1 MESKMIHQEY
11 VARSYEIEKDGKKYF
26 VNDAGLISERPV
38 TYYQDEIRKV
48 FVTLNA
54 ICPELS
60 IYLNNLRPVFTYD
73 FDTFATGYGYIFM
86 NPLFFDK
93 LMDAGEELRD
103 KNHAYMAVM
112 AVYLHEI
119 YHNIFDH
126 MNDGKKNEALF
137 PDGNLQNCAM
147 DYSINPLIEKFYG
160 LDGIFNALDGLYREE
175 FLGKTWKEIYPQLTK
190 PKTAWGKLRK
200 EVRDTYKKIDKN
212 KQPQEGGMPAPPQ
225 PPVDY
230 TFSEDFKAG
239 YESQYKIIRGVIEN
253 CSMQK
258 MSTSETLEA
267 LKGEADRLG
276 ITLQYVNE
284 AVNVNS
290 EKYNEGV
297 SAAWT
302 ESIVKLEKMLER
314 IQSRNGESSKDV
326 NGNDD
331 NRENLK
337 NAIDDLFKKHN
348 HGGGEKKQD
357 SSNKNNSNNSKN
369 GENDNDSNGNNS
381 DGEGNDGNDENGN
394 DENNT
399 GNNGKKGNNKPIGDP
414 GDNTVDG
421 DESSKGDDSQKR
433 AEVDNKMKK
442 IMRERKLDDKTLE
455 TDDKTRERIMKE
467 NLENI
472 AKKTKNDETKKML
485 KKYIEEVGKKL
496 GMDDHESTIRWQDIL
511 KRYFGKLG
519 VKFEKQF
526 VDRSTRDYY
535 GSGIVRKYNTTVRA
549 REIGHIVI
557 ALDNSGSVLTSGD
570 VPGFLREVYIAL
582 NSMHDDCVVDF
593 IQFTDKITKCTR
605 LIHKKGQTDAEI
617 ERVSHVVGG
626 GTEYHDVMYQMSLL
640 MSDDLN
646 NSEIVDE
653 FRGKNVTVD
662 RKKRRIAPASCCIIF
677 TDDGFAQGDKYL
689 GIDTSKLLVF
699 CIHVKDIDDL
709 GLDGQYRKFRPCVRL
724 IETYENGWETRN

>member
-1 MESKMIHQEY
+1 MESKMIHQED
-11 VARSYEIEKDGKKYF
+11 VARSYEIERDGVKYF
-26 VNDAGLISERPV
+26 ANEAGIISERPV
-38 TYYQDEIRKV
+38 TYYQDSIRKV

-54 ICPELS
+54 MCPELS

-93 LMDAGEELRD
+93 LMDKGEELSD
-103 KNHAYMAVM
+103 EKHAYLTVM

-126 MNDGKKNEALF
+126 MNDGKKSEALF
-137 PDGNLQNCAM
+137 PDGYLQNCAM

-160 LDGIFNALDGLYREE
+160 LDGIFNAISGLYREE

-190 PKTAWGKLRK
+190 PETPWSELRQ
-200 EVRDTYKKIDKN
+200 EVRDVYKKIDNN
-212 KQPQEGGMPAPPQ
+212 KQQQGGGMSMPPQ
-225 PPVDY
+225 PPKDY

-253 CSMQK
+253 CSRQK
-258 MSTSETLEA
+258 LSISETIEA
-267 LKGEADRLG
+267 LKDEATRLG
-276 ITLQYVNE
+276 ITLRYVNE

-302 ESIVKLEKMLER
+302 ESIVKLEEMLKG
-314 IQSRNGESSKDV
+314 IQSRDGESSKDV
-326 NGNDD
+326 RGNDD
-331 NRENLK
+331 HRENLK
-337 NAIDDLFKKHN
+337 NAIDDLFKKQN
-348 HGGGEKKQD
+348 RGGGEKQKD
-357 SSNKNNSNNSKN
+357 TTNNNNNSQN
-369 GENDNDSNGNNS
+369 GEKDNDSNGNNS
-381 DGEGNDGNDENGN
+381 GGDGNDGNDENGN

-399 GNNGKKGNNKPIGDP
+399 GNNGKNGNNKPIDDL
-414 GDNTVDG
+414 GDNTIGG
-421 DESSKGDDSQKR
+421 DESSKGDESQKR
-433 AEVDNKMKK
+433 SEVDNKMKK

-455 TDDKTRERIMKE
+455 TDEKTRERIMKE
-467 NLENI
+467 NLENL

-511 KRYFGKLG
+511 KRYFGRLG

-535 GSGIVRKYNTTVRA
+535 GSGIIRKYNTTVRS

-593 IQFTDKITKCTR
+593 IQFTDRITKCTR

-617 ERVSHVVGG
+617 ERVSHVSGG
-626 GTEYHDVMYQMSLL
+626 GTAYHDVMYQMSLL
-640 MSDDLN
+640 MSNDLN

-653 FRGKNVTVD
+653 FRGKTVTVD
-662 RKKRRIAPASCCIIF
+662 KKTRRIAPASCCIIF
-677 TDDGFAQGDKYL
+677 TDGDFARGNKYL

-699 CIHVKDIDDL
+699 CINVKNIDDL
-709 GLDGQYRKFRPCVRL
+709 GLSGTYSKFIPCVRL
-724 IETYENGWETRN
+724 IETFENGWETRK